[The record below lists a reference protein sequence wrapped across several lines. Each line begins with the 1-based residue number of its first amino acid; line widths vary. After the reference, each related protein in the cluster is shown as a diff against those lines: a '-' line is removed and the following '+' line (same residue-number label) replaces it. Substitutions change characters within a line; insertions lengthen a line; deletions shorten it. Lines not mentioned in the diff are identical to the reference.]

1 MRGRL
6 LARKSAGDTPTSLAE
21 HRGTYLPPPVPTT
34 SPRLDLVEAIEQSG
48 LTGRG
53 GGGFPTARKLRA
65 VARGKGPRV
74 VLANGTEGEPASQKD
89 QVLMSRE
96 PHLVLDGAALAAA
109 AVGASE
115 VRIGIDRAHT
125 GALQA
130 MRQAVA
136 ERQHAE
142 ECAVPVHVFG
152 TPSRF
157 VTGEE
162 TALVQ
167 WMDGG
172 PGVPRGASRRPF
184 ERGVSG
190 GPTLVQNVE
199 TLAHIT
205 QILTFG
211 AEWFRG
217 LGTPDEPGT
226 RLVTISGAVEQP
238 GVVEA
243 PVGTTVSAL
252 LSAAGGYTE
261 PLSAVLVGGFYG
273 TWALRAV
280 ADAAF
285 SQAGL
290 APHGANPGAG
300 VVVALPASACG
311 LTETARV
318 LSWFAAESAGQCGPC
333 IWGLADIA
341 SGFASLAAATSGQAA
356 RPIAPAGLAGPSS
369 RRKRAGLMKRDGTTP
384 AGATWA
390 DVSTIVRW
398 ADDIEGRGACRH
410 PDGAARLLRSAIRV
424 FADDLALH
432 RSGTTCSRG
441 HRRVLTVPSPPQTW
455 R

>member
-6 LARKSAGDTPTSLAE
+6 LARQTAGDAPTSLAE
-21 HRGTYLPPPVPTT
+21 HRRTYLAPSPATT
-34 SPRLDLVEAIEQSG
+34 SPRLDLIETIEQSG

-65 VARGKGPRV
+65 VAGGNGRRV

-96 PHLVLDGAALAAA
+96 PHLVLDGAAVAAA

-115 VRIGIDRAHT
+115 VRVGIHRAHT
-125 GALQA
+125 GALDA
-130 MRQAVA
+130 MRYAVA

-142 ECAVPVHVFG
+142 PSALPVRLFG

-162 TALVQ
+162 TALVH

-172 PGVPRGASRRPF
+172 PGVPRGVARRPF

-199 TLAHIT
+199 TLAHMT
-205 QILTFG
+205 QIAAFG
-211 AEWFRG
+211 AGWFRC
-217 LGTPDEPGT
+217 LGTPAEPGT
-226 RLVTISGAVEQP
+226 RLVTITGAVRHP

-252 LSAAGGYTE
+252 LAAAGGHAE
-261 PLSAVLVGGFYG
+261 PLSAVLLGGFYG
-273 TWALRAV
+273 TWADPTVFGAG
-280 ADAAF
+280 F

-290 APHGANPGAG
+290 APYGATAGAG
-300 VVVALPASACG
+300 VIVALPATACG

-333 IWGLADIA
+333 IWGLADVA
-341 SGFASLAAATSGQAA
+341 SGFASVTTGTSGGTAV
-356 RPIAPAGLAGPSS
+356 PIGPAGLVGPA
-369 RRKRAGLMKRDGTTP
+369 RPGRAGLGSP
-384 AGATWA
+384 AGATTTPA
-390 DVSTIVRW
+390 VSTIVRW

-410 PDGAARLLRSAIRV
+410 PDGAVRLLKSALRV

-432 RSGTTCSRG
+432 LSGKACSGG
-441 HRRVLTVPSPPQTW
+441 HRQVLTVPIPPQTW